1 MTRRIRTL
9 IVDDM
14 ALARN
19 RLRRHLADDPEIE
32 IVAEA
37 AGGRAAIDAIRSLAP
52 ELVFLDVQ
60 MPEIGGFEV
69 LASLGD
75 AMPAAIVFVTAFD
88 QYAVKAFEVHAVDYL
103 LKPFDDERLKK
114 AVARAKREIRRGEPL
129 QGAERLRRLLEDVG
143 EAAKHPTRLAIRSQG
158 RTVFLPVD
166 EIDYI
171 EAAGNYL
178 RIQAGAESHMIR
190 EKISVMEERLD
201 PAAFARIHRSTI
213 VNLGRIKEMQP
224 LVNGDQMVILRTG
237 KRLTMSRTYREAVL
251 GRMSASS

>member
-19 RLRRHLADDPEIE
+19 RLRRHLTEDPEIE
-32 IVAEA
+32 IAGEA
-37 AGGRAAIDAIRSLAP
+37 AGGRAAIEAIRSLKP

-69 LASLGD
+69 LAALGGE
-75 AMPAAIVFVTAFD
+75 MPAIVFVTAFD

-114 AVARAKREIRRGEPL
+114 AVGRAKREIRRGEPL

-143 EAAKHPTRLAIRSQG
+143 EAAKHPSRLAIRSQG

-190 EKISVMEERLD
+190 ERISAMEERLD
-201 PAAFARIHRSTI
+201 PTAFARIHRSTI
-213 VNLGRIKEMQP
+213 VNLARVKEMQP

-237 KRLTMSRTYREAVL
+237 KRLTMSRTYREAVM
-251 GRMSASS
+251 GRMSRSS